1 MNNKKQPLSPHL
13 TVYKPQITSI
23 MSISH
28 RIAGF
33 FQTIGTFIIF
43 VYILALF
50 IGEGFYNYI
59 DFFITSLLGKMFVFL
74 YFFSIC
80 YHFCNGIRHLTW
92 DLGYGFEIKTTK
104 ITGLIVIFGSLILT
118 VVFYL
123 IGKNFF

>member
-33 FQTIGTFIIF
+33 FQTIGTIIIF

-92 DLGYGFEIKTTK
+92 DLGYGFEIKNVY
-104 ITGLIVIFGSLILT
+104 ITGYITIFCALLMNILLWI
-118 VVFYL
+118 F
-123 IGKNFF
+123 

>member
-33 FQTIGTFIIF
+33 FQTIGTIIIF

-59 DFFITSLLGKMFVFL
+59 DFFITSLLGKIFVFL

-92 DLGYGFEIKTTK
+92 DLGYGFEIKNVY
-104 ITGLIVIFGSLILT
+104 ITGYILSLIH
-118 VVFYL
+118 
-123 IGKNFF
+123 I

>member
-28 RIAGF
+28 RITGF
-33 FQTIGTFIIF
+33 FQTIGTIIIF

-59 DFFITSLLGKMFVFL
+59 DFFITSLLGKIFVYL
-74 YFFSIC
+74 YCRFKYLNNLKILEYNFISI
-80 YHFCNGIRHLTW
+80 
-92 DLGYGFEIKTTK
+92 E
-104 ITGLIVIFGSLILT
+104 
-118 VVFYL
+118 
-123 IGKNFF
+123 